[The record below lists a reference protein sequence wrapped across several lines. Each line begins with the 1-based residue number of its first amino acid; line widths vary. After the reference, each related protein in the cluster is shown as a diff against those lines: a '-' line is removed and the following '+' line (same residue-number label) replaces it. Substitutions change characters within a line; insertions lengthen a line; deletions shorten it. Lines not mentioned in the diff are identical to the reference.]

1 MGICTIKNEKKTI
14 NSSIPPKKKKSKITF
29 RETSDNLFESTT
41 QSTPNS
47 QEINIQSHNST
58 PKNKMLVSIDS
69 NILINHNNRDPNIV
83 YSKEKVLGNG
93 SYGIV
98 YLVKNKQ
105 LNKYFAMKTIKKK
118 DKNKKLE
125 NTSLNNEIK
134 ILKSLDHPN
143 ILKITD
149 FYETNTEY
157 NIITEF
163 CKEGELYK
171 EIKSKSPFSEGLSA
185 YYIRE
190 ILKAVCYCHSNN
202 IIHRDLKPENIMIFK
217 KRNNGCNIIKIID
230 FGTATVFS
238 KEKRENIITGTVQ
251 YIAPEVIS
259 QNYNEKSDLW
269 SCGVILYNMLTGK
282 YPFGGDSQ
290 EEISYKITRGKFDI
304 ISHPWNIISKEAKN
318 LVCNLLIVDP
328 NKRLSAKQ
336 ALKHPWFNIEKV
348 KKFLKM
354 NELSENKV
362 IKLIHNLINY
372 RSDNILKSAVI
383 AYLVH
388 NNSQLKDYYDAIK
401 LFNQIDED
409 GDGKISKEELLNGL
423 QYYLESEGE
432 KLQNDIDLIFNNI
445 DTNHNNFIEY
455 EEFIVAAI
463 DKENLLSKNCIQF
476 AFNYFDRGCTGEISL
491 NEIKKLFYCN
501 EQNKK
506 DYRAR
511 EQLEECF
518 KEVDVDNDGHLSFDE
533 FYNMMKSI
541 LIF

>member
-1 MGICTIKNEKKTI
+1 
-14 NSSIPPKKKKSKITF
+14 
-29 RETSDNLFESTT
+29 
-41 QSTPNS
+41 
-47 QEINIQSHNST
+47 
-58 PKNKMLVSIDS
+58 
-69 NILINHNNRDPNIV
+69 
-83 YSKEKVLGNG
+83 
-93 SYGIV
+93 
-98 YLVKNKQ
+98 
-105 LNKYFAMKTIKKK
+105 
-118 DKNKKLE
+118 
-125 NTSLNNEIK
+125 
-134 ILKSLDHPN
+134 
-143 ILKITD
+143 
-149 FYETNTEY
+149 
-157 NIITEF
+157 
-163 CKEGELYK
+163 
-171 EIKSKSPFSEGLSA
+171 
-185 YYIRE
+185 
-190 ILKAVCYCHSNN
+190 
-202 IIHRDLKPENIMIFK
+202 
-217 KRNNGCNIIKIID
+217 
-230 FGTATVFS
+230 
-238 KEKRENIITGTVQ
+238 
-251 YIAPEVIS
+251 
-259 QNYNEKSDLW
+259 
-269 SCGVILYNMLTGK
+269 
-282 YPFGGDSQ
+282 
-290 EEISYKITRGKFDI
+290 
-304 ISHPWNIISKEAKN
+304 
-318 LVCNLLIVDP
+318 
-328 NKRLSAKQ
+328 
-336 ALKHPWFNIEKV
+336 
-348 KKFLKM
+348 M
-354 NELSENKV
+354 NDLSENKT

-372 RSDNILKSAVI
+372 RCDNILKCAVI